1 MEAVIPLERN
11 THSELF
17 PRSVQVPLNWMV
29 FFGICPILDLLG
41 VSFTFYIF
49 ILLGR
54 NLLMEGY
61 KVFQLD
67 SFFDLL
73 ILFMGSAMIISYVF
87 AKETFVP
94 INPATEMMFLIQCMY
109 WLVLILF
116 IKTHRHRINFYEVAQ
131 YMWMGITLA
140 ILLYY
145 TIGGFFTQN
154 GFAFMMVCG
163 VPIAFYYLL
172 RRFNVAIN
180 VFFAVGYIIAAL
192 MSQSRAGALVVF
204 GECGLIFAFAFPF
217 VRSLIYISIP
227 VLLLVVGLGFA
238 SGIDVEM
245 TLDEIADVVEPY
257 NEDLGELIRDPMAVN
272 ETDASWQTRV
282 LMMRKAMYIIEQ
294 YPITGAGL
302 GRFTDYWADL
312 DMTGLILK
320 GSESRYN
327 KKSAHNSYVM
337 LLGEL
342 GFLGFIPFIAI
353 LLMVLTRAIPL
364 FFSSSY
370 PTIVAFGAA
379 FVGMCIHMWTIAA
392 ITGTMSWMLLGM
404 VFSVGQLMRDHKK

>member
-11 THSELF
+11 TNAELF
-17 PRSVQVPLNWMV
+17 PRSIQVPLNWMV

-61 KVFQLD
+61 KIFQLD

-73 ILFMGSAMIISYVF
+73 ILIMASAMIISYVF
-87 AKETFVP
+87 AKETFMP
-94 INPATEMMFLIQCMY
+94 INPATEMMFLVQCMY

-145 TIGGFFTQN
+145 TIGGMFTQN

-180 VFFAVGYIIAAL
+180 VFFAAGYIAAAL

-204 GECGLIFAFAFPF
+204 GELTLIFSFAFPF
-217 VRSLIYISIP
+217 VRNLIFASIP
-227 VLLLVVGLGFA
+227 VLLLLIGLGFA
-238 SGIDVEM
+238 SGIDVEK
-245 TLDEIADVVEPY
+245 TLGEIADVVEPY

-282 LMMRKAMYIIEQ
+282 LMMRKALYIIDQ

-327 KKSAHNSYVM
+327 RKSAHNSYVM

-342 GFLGFIPFIAI
+342 GFLGFIPFILI
-353 LLMVLTRAIPL
+353 LLTVLSRAVPL

-404 VFSVGQLMRDHKK
+404 VYSVGQLMRDHRK